1 MINKSSNMRYE
12 FKKKKIK
19 NMRSCLNVGGKEK
32 MKEKI
37 VMKNLFIE
45 NIINSITKKG
55 MLKMREININNYK
68 NNSNRK
74 KDRLINL
81 LNVRKYKKKI
91 PDLVRRKWREL

>member
-1 MINKSSNMRYE
+1 
-12 FKKKKIK
+12 
-19 NMRSCLNVGGKEK
+19 

-37 VMKNLFIE
+37 VMKNLVIE
-45 NIINSITKKG
+45 NSTNSITKKG

-81 LNVRKYKKKI
+81 LYGRKYKKKI
-91 PDLVRRKWREL
+91 PELVRRKWREL

>member
-1 MINKSSNMRYE
+1 MSSDMRNSKL
-12 FKKKKIK
+12 FK
-19 NMRSCLNVGGKEK
+19 CGGKEK

-37 VMKNLFIE
+37 VMKNLVIE
-45 NIINSITKKG
+45 NSTNSITKKG

-81 LNVRKYKKKI
+81 LYGRKYKKKI
-91 PDLVRRKWREL
+91 PEVVRRKWREL

>member
-1 MINKSSNMRYE
+1 MKGNT
-12 FKKKKIK
+12 
-19 NMRSCLNVGGKEK
+19 K
-32 MKEKI
+32 MF
-37 VMKNLFIE
+37 NLFIE

-81 LNVRKYKKKI
+81 LYGRKYKKKI
-91 PDLVRRKWREL
+91 PKLVRRKWR

>member
-1 MINKSSNMRYE
+1 
-12 FKKKKIK
+12 
-19 NMRSCLNVGGKEK
+19 

-37 VMKNLFIE
+37 VMKNLVIE

-81 LNVRKYKKKI
+81 LYGRKYKKKI
-91 PDLVRRKWREL
+91 PELVRRKWREL